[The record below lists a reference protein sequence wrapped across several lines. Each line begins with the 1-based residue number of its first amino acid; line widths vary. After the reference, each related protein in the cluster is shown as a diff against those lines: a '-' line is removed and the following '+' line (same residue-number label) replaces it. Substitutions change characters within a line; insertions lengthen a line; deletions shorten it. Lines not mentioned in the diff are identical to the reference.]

1 MGSFDDSDIVHCGH
15 EPQVVPRPT
24 ESAEKSDALQ
34 TLCAVWR
41 RPAVA
46 KRLECARL
54 QRRFPK
60 AGFDSMPGQ
69 FMENPLSFLRI
80 IGTLNLPGPL
90 TLTRNLT
97 LTLLSVFRLRAGSR
111 LRLRNLLPDSFGF
124 RRSSFGFGNP
134 VHGKARPARP
144 CSLTFSLDTRGLR
157 LDISFGCGG
166 KPAVA

>member
-15 EPQVVPRPT
+15 EPQVVPRQT

-41 RPAVA
+41 SPAVA

-69 FMENPLSFLRI
+69 FMENPLSFLRT

-97 LTLLSVFRLRAGSR
+97 LTLLSAFRLRARLR
-111 LRLRNLLPDSFGF
+111 LRLRNLLPIPSDFVVRHSVL
-124 RRSSFGFGNP
+124 GNP
-134 VHGKARPARP
+134 VHGKA
-144 CSLTFSLDTRGLR
+144 
-157 LDISFGCGG
+157 
-166 KPAVA
+166 